1 METSVRGNRAARQN
15 RNFEKG
21 CRVSG
26 ICYFSAALNPPV
38 NKSTRDIMVSE
49 TKSFVGGD
57 AVKQPD
63 PVIVPVADKIDEYVL
78 KLGYSNA
85 HVLGVLVQ
93 LLTLGKVRVD
103 FRDYS
108 ERLQLVS
115 LNDRMGRT
123 EAVDL
128 FDRHMLAM
136 QRKEE
141 PANLMATQKIVVQ
154 PPKVSLPRVR

>member
-1 METSVRGNRAARQN
+1 M
-15 RNFEKG
+15 
-21 CRVSG
+21 
-26 ICYFSAALNPPV
+26 NPPPS
-38 NKSTRDIMVSE
+38 KSTKDIMVSE
-49 TKSFVGGD
+49 TKTFLGGD

-63 PVIVPVADKIDEYVL
+63 PIIVPLADKIDEYVL

-108 ERLQLVS
+108 ERLQLLN
-115 LNDRMGRT
+115 LNDRMART
-123 EAVDL
+123 EAVEL

-136 QRKEE
+136 SRNDE
-141 PANLMATQKIVVQ
+141 PVSLMATQKIVVQ
-154 PPKVSLPRVR
+154 APKVNLPRVR

>member
-1 METSVRGNRAARQN
+1 
-15 RNFEKG
+15 
-21 CRVSG
+21 
-26 ICYFSAALNPPV
+26 LNPPV
-38 NKSTRDIMVSE
+38 SKSTKDIMVSE
-49 TKSFVGGD
+49 TKTFVGGD

-63 PVIVPVADKIDEYVL
+63 PIIVPLADKIDEYVL

-108 ERLQLVS
+108 ERLQLLN
-115 LNDRMGRT
+115 LNDRMART
-123 EAVDL
+123 EAVEL

-136 QRKEE
+136 SRKEE
-141 PANLMATQKIVVQ
+141 PVSLMATQKIVVQ
-154 PPKVSLPRVR
+154 APKVNLPRVR

>member
-1 METSVRGNRAARQN
+1 M
-15 RNFEKG
+15 G
-21 CRVSG
+21 CRASG
-26 ICYFSAALNPPV
+26 FCYFAPAVNPPST
-38 NKSTRDIMVSE
+38 KSTSDIMVSE
-49 TKSFVGGD
+49 TKTFTGGTM
-57 AVKQPD
+57 KD
-63 PVIVPVADKIDEYVL
+63 PEAVIVPLADKIDEYVL

-115 LNDRMGRT
+115 LNDRMART
-123 EAVDL
+123 EAVEI

-136 QRKEE
+136 RRKEE
-141 PANLMATQKIVVQ
+141 PTSLLATQKIVVQ
-154 PPKVSLPRVR
+154 PPKANLPRVK

>member
-1 METSVRGNRAARQN
+1 
-15 RNFEKG
+15 
-21 CRVSG
+21 
-26 ICYFSAALNPPV
+26 
-38 NKSTRDIMVSE
+38 MVSE
-49 TKSFVGGD
+49 TKTFLGGD

-63 PVIVPVADKIDEYVL
+63 PIIVPLADKIDEYVL

-108 ERLQLVS
+108 ERLQLLN
-115 LNDRMGRT
+115 LNDRMART
-123 EAVDL
+123 EAVEL

-136 QRKEE
+136 SRNDE
-141 PANLMATQKIVVQ
+141 PVSLMATQKIVVQ
-154 PPKVSLPRVR
+154 APKVNLPRVR